1 MVGIPYEV
9 ITALRIKEGDEVDFF
24 KYSDVYFLFAKKSDI
39 VKAIT
44 SLKTGNGH
52 AGRQFAGSQTTEATV
67 GLTTAEIALLKKL
80 DTIRYNERTEMNV
93 SGILNDDE
101 KRVLQSLVLKKVVS
115 LFKKDDIAR
124 YGISKNVYDKFLFG
138 KREPTTSAKAAVSE
152 KPPVKAAEKTWV
164 AKLKE
169 QNMYADLLEAKGY
182 IVLSNEAEAAGLS
195 SALEESIRM
204 GLVVGTRA
212 FNKKFYVAL
221 KGFVTQN
228 APAILRLIEKKSA
241 DITAIASGVG
251 LEEDAARTILYLLS
265 ESGDV
270 TEVRRDIFKAA

>member
-1 MVGIPYEV
+1 MGIPYEV
-9 ITALRIKEGDEVDFF
+9 IAALSIKEGDEVDFF
-24 KYSDVYFLFAKKSDI
+24 KYSDMYFLFAKKSDI

-44 SLKTGNGH
+44 SLK
-52 AGRQFAGSQTTEATV
+52 V
-67 GLTTAEIALLKKL
+67 GDGTQARNYAKPPAEGAEITLDSAELSLLKKL
-80 DTIRYNERTEMNV
+80 DTVKYKDRTESN
-93 SGILNDDE
+93 ILGMLSDAE
-101 KRVLQSLVLKKVVS
+101 KRTLQSLISKKAVS
-115 LFKKDDIAR
+115 LFKKDDVAR
-124 YGISKNVYDKFLFG
+124 YSITKSVYDKFLFG
-138 KREPTTSAKAAVSE
+138 KRETGTAVKKVNADD
-152 KPPVKAAEKTWV
+152 KPAVKAPEKKWV
-164 AKLKE
+164 SKLKE

-228 APAILRLIEKKSA
+228 APMLLRIIEKKGV
-241 DITAIASGVG
+241 DIATIAKTASM
-251 LEEDAARTILYLLS
+251 EEDAARTILYLLA

>member
-1 MVGIPYEV
+1 M
-9 ITALRIKEGDEVDFF
+9 
-24 KYSDVYFLFAKKSDI
+24 
-39 VKAIT
+39 KAIT
-44 SLKTGNGH
+44 NFKPGNSQ
-52 AGRQFAGSQTTEATV
+52 ASRQAQGYPNDVV
-67 GLTTAEIALLKKL
+67 GIDLTAPELALLKKL
-80 DTIRYNERTEMNV
+80 DTIKYKDRTEAKVLGMLSN
-93 SGILNDDE
+93 DE
-101 KRVLQSLVLKKVVS
+101 KKALQSLISKKAVS
-115 LFKKDDIAR
+115 LFKKEDAAR
-124 YGISKNVYDKFLFG
+124 YSITKSVYDMFLYG
-138 KREPTTSAKAAVSE
+138 KREEKVSTGESKQE
-152 KPPVKAAEKTWV
+152 KPVEKTVEKTWV
-164 AKLKE
+164 SKLKE

-195 SALEESIRM
+195 TALEESIRM

-241 DITAIASGVG
+241 DIATIANGVG
-251 LEEDAARTILYLLS
+251 LEEDAARTILYLLA

>member
-1 MVGIPYEV
+1 M
-9 ITALRIKEGDEVDFF
+9 TALNIKEGDEVDFF
-24 KYSDVYFLFAKKSDI
+24 KYSDTYFLFAKKSDV

-44 SLKTGNGH
+44 SFKPGNSQANRQPQGFPKEV
-52 AGRQFAGSQTTEATV
+52 GRIELSAPE
-67 GLTTAEIALLKKL
+67 LALLKKL
-80 DTIRYNERTEMNV
+80 DTIKYNDRTEAKVLGML
-93 SGILNDDE
+93 SSDE
-101 KRVLQSLVLKKVVS
+101 KKALQSLISKKAVS
-115 LFKKDDIAR
+115 LFKKEDASR
-124 YGISKNVYDKFLFG
+124 YSITKSVYDRFLYG
-138 KREPTTSAKAAVSE
+138 KREE
-152 KPPVKAAEKTWV
+152 KPEVRAPEQEKHAERAVEKTWV
-164 AKLKE
+164 SKLKE

-195 SALEESIRM
+195 TALEESIRM

-241 DITAIASGVG
+241 DIAAIAKGAG
-251 LEEDAARTILYLLS
+251 LEEDAARTILYLLA